1 MNSKFLK
8 STTAIVL
15 SLSLAVPHVALA
27 QTAAELEAELGVD
40 TSNLTEAELEDLR
53 KQLADQRAA
62 QASDAPAAQTEA
74 PANTQ
79 ADTQAEASADA
90 PADAPADS
98 AATAEAPAAEP
109 AEEPGLLDRAVGAV
123 TEQLNA
129 VTGNEAPAD
138 AAPEATAEAPAET
151 VTPEATAEATAETT
165 TEETVTEAPA
175 ATADETTAE
184 TTVETAPTAEPAE
197 EQTAET
203 PAETTETAPEAT
215 AQADGSVATE
225 ESAEPQGT
233 MLEQTVDK
241 LRAQVEELT
250 TNTEDLAERQAAAE
264 AAAAEAQAGSMA
276 AQAEGTEGAEVVEST
291 VTEETSRSSTEEF
304 QTDVASTEGATDA
317 QTTATSEKKG
327 LDTAGKIALLGLG
340 ALAVGQ
346 ILKNGSEV
354 VSNSGDRVVVQQA
367 DGTYKVLK
375 NDDAVMFQPGTD
387 VKTFAYDDGST
398 RTVATRQDGTQIE
411 TTRAADG
418 TVLRRA
424 RIFEDGTRVVLFDDT
439 QVAQE
444 VEVNKLPQVTDTQ
457 REINIR
463 QAEEDELRAALA
475 ANLPETVDRRFSLSQ
490 VRNIN
495 AVRQL
500 VPEIGVDSINFETGS
515 SVIRP
520 EEAKE
525 LAALGTLMRERISQ
539 NPGEVFLIEGH
550 TDAVGAAGYNLALS
564 DRRAESV
571 ALALTEYFDVPPENM
586 VVQGYGEYD
595 LKIRTAEA
603 ERENRRAA
611 VRRITALLSGN

>member
-62 QASDAPAAQTEA
+62 QAADTPAAQTE
-74 PANTQ
+74 TQ

-129 VTGNEAPAD
+129 VTGNDAPAE
-138 AAPEATAEAPAET
+138 AVPEASAEAPAET

-175 ATADETTAE
+175 ATA
-184 TTVETAPTAEPAE
+184 
-197 EQTAET
+197 
-203 PAETTETAPEAT
+203 AETTETAPEAT

-225 ESAEPQGT
+225 ETAEPQGT

-291 VTEETSRSSTEEF
+291 VTEETARSSTEEF

-317 QTTATSEKKG
+317 EATASSEKKG

-411 TTRAADG
+411 TIRAADG

-439 QVAQE
+439 QVAHE

-463 QAEEDELRAALA
+463 QAEENELRAALA

>member
-62 QASDAPAAQTEA
+62 QAADAPAAQTEA
-74 PANTQ
+74 PAEAQ
-79 ADTQAEASADA
+79 ADTQAEAS
-90 PADAPADS
+90 
-98 AATAEAPAAEP
+98 AEAPAAEP

-129 VTGNEAPAD
+129 VTGNDTPAET
-138 AAPEATAEAPAET
+138 APEASAEAPAET
-151 VTPEATAEATAETT
+151 VTRAETAETT

-175 ATADETTAE
+175 ATAAETTEETTAE
-184 TTVETAPTAEPAE
+184 TAPTAEPAAEPAE

-225 ESAEPQGT
+225 GSAEPQGT

-291 VTEETSRSSTEEF
+291 VTEETARSSTEEF

-317 QTTATSEKKG
+317 EATATSEKKG

-411 TTRAADG
+411 TIRAADG

-444 VEVNKLPQVTDTQ
+444 VEVDKLPQVTDTQ

>member
-62 QASDAPAAQTEA
+62 QAADAPAAQTEA
-74 PANTQ
+74 PADAQ
-79 ADTQAEASADA
+79 ADTQAEAS
-90 PADAPADS
+90 
-98 AATAEAPAAEP
+98 AEAPAAEP

-129 VTGNEAPAD
+129 VTGNDTPAET
-138 AAPEATAEAPAET
+138 APEASAEAPAET
-151 VTPEATAEATAETT
+151 VTRAETAETT

-175 ATADETTAE
+175 ATAAETTEETTAE
-184 TTVETAPTAEPAE
+184 TAPTAEPAAEPAE

-291 VTEETSRSSTEEF
+291 VTEETARSSTEEF
-304 QTDVASTEGATDA
+304 QTDVASTEGATNA
-317 QTTATSEKKG
+317 ETTATSEKKG

-411 TTRAADG
+411 TIRAADG

>member
-62 QASDAPAAQTEA
+62 RAADTPATQTE
-74 PANTQ
+74 TQ

-98 AATAEAPAAEP
+98 AATAEAPVAEP

-129 VTGNEAPAD
+129 VTGNDAPAE
-138 AAPEATAEAPAET
+138 AVPEASAEAPAET

-175 ATADETTAE
+175 ATA
-184 TTVETAPTAEPAE
+184 
-197 EQTAET
+197 
-203 PAETTETAPEAT
+203 AETTETAPEAT

-225 ESAEPQGT
+225 ETAEPQGT

-291 VTEETSRSSTEEF
+291 VTEETARSSTEEF

-317 QTTATSEKKG
+317 EATASSEKKG

-411 TTRAADG
+411 TIRAADG

-439 QVAQE
+439 QVAHE

>member
-62 QASDAPAAQTEA
+62 QAADTPAAQTE
-74 PANTQ
+74 TQ

-129 VTGNEAPAD
+129 VTGNDAPAE
-138 AAPEATAEAPAET
+138 AVPEASAEAPAET

-175 ATADETTAE
+175 ATA
-184 TTVETAPTAEPAE
+184 
-197 EQTAET
+197 
-203 PAETTETAPEAT
+203 AETTETAPEAT

-225 ESAEPQGT
+225 ETAEPQGT

-291 VTEETSRSSTEEF
+291 VTEETARSSTEEF

-317 QTTATSEKKG
+317 EATASSEKKG

-411 TTRAADG
+411 TIRAADG

>member
-27 QTAAELEAELGVD
+27 QAAAELEAELGVD

-62 QASDAPAAQTEA
+62 QAADTPAAQTE
-74 PANTQ
+74 TQ
-79 ADTQAEASADA
+79 ADTRAEASADA
-90 PADAPADS
+90 PADTPADS
-98 AATAEAPAAEP
+98 AATAVAPAAEP

-129 VTGNEAPAD
+129 VTGNDTPAEAAPEASAEAPAD
-138 AAPEATAEAPAET
+138 T
-151 VTPEATAEATAETT
+151 VTPEATAETT

-175 ATADETTAE
+175 ATAAETTAE
-184 TTVETAPTAEPAE
+184 TTAETAPTAEPAVEPAE

-225 ESAEPQGT
+225 ETAEPQGT

-291 VTEETSRSSTEEF
+291 VTEETARSSTEEF

-317 QTTATSEKKG
+317 EATATSEKKG

-411 TTRAADG
+411 TIRAADG

>member
-62 QASDAPAAQTEA
+62 RAADTPATQTE
-74 PANTQ
+74 TQ
-79 ADTQAEASADA
+79 ADTQAEASAEA
-90 PADAPADS
+90 PAEAPADS
-98 AATAEAPAAEP
+98 AATAEAPVAEQAAEP

-129 VTGNEAPAD
+129 VTGNDAPAEQ
-138 AAPEATAEAPAET
+138 AAPEATAEAPAEE
-151 VTPEATAEATAETT
+151 VTPQAQVETQAETT
-165 TEETVTEAPA
+165 AGDSVANQAVTEAPA
-175 ATADETTAE
+175 ETTAE
-184 TTVETAPTAEPAE
+184 TTAETAAPTEQQAEG
-197 EQTAET
+197 QT
-203 PAETTETAPEAT
+203 ETTETAPEAT

-225 ESAEPQGT
+225 GSAEPQGS

-241 LRAQVEELT
+241 LRGQVEELT

-291 VTEETSRSSTEEF
+291 VTDETARSSTEEF

-317 QTTATSEKKG
+317 EATATSEKKG

-411 TTRAADG
+411 TIRAADG

-457 REINIR
+457 HEINIR

>member
-62 QASDAPAAQTEA
+62 QAADAPAAQTEA
-74 PANTQ
+74 P

-90 PADAPADS
+90 PADTPADS
-98 AATAEAPAAEP
+98 AATAEAPVAEQAAEP

-129 VTGNEAPAD
+129 VTGNDAPAEQ
-138 AAPEATAEAPAET
+138 AAPEATAEAPAEE
-151 VTPEATAEATAETT
+151 VTPQAQVATQA
-165 TEETVTEAPA
+165 
-175 ATADETTAE
+175 ETTAE
-184 TTVETAPTAEPAE
+184 TTAETAAPTEQQAEGR
-197 EQTAET
+197 T
-203 PAETTETAPEAT
+203 ETTETAPEAT
-215 AQADGSVATE
+215 VQADGSVTTE
-225 ESAEPQGT
+225 ETAEPQGT

-276 AQAEGTEGAEVVEST
+276 AQADGTEGAEVVEST

-317 QTTATSEKKG
+317 QATATSEKKG

-411 TTRAADG
+411 TIRAVDG

>member
-62 QASDAPAAQTEA
+62 QAADAPAAQTET
-74 PANTQ
+74 P

-90 PADAPADS
+90 PADTPADS

-129 VTGNEAPAD
+129 VTGNDTPAEAAPEASAEAPAD
-138 AAPEATAEAPAET
+138 T
-151 VTPEATAEATAETT
+151 VTPEATAETTAETT

-175 ATADETTAE
+175 ATAAETTAE
-184 TTVETAPTAEPAE
+184 TTAETAPTAEPAAEPAE

-304 QTDVASTEGATDA
+304 RTDVASTEGATDA
-317 QTTATSEKKG
+317 EATATSEKKG

-398 RTVATRQDGTQIE
+398 RTVAVRQDGTQIE
-411 TTRAADG
+411 TIRAADG

>member
-62 QASDAPAAQTEA
+62 QAADTPAAQTE
-74 PANTQ
+74 TQ

-129 VTGNEAPAD
+129 VTGNDAPAE
-138 AAPEATAEAPAET
+138 AVPEASAEAPAET

-175 ATADETTAE
+175 ATA
-184 TTVETAPTAEPAE
+184 
-197 EQTAET
+197 
-203 PAETTETAPEAT
+203 AETTETAPEAT

-225 ESAEPQGT
+225 ETAEPQGT

-291 VTEETSRSSTEEF
+291 VTEETARSSTEEF

-317 QTTATSEKKG
+317 EATASSEKKG

-411 TTRAADG
+411 TIRAADG

-439 QVAQE
+439 QVAHE

>member
-62 QASDAPAAQTEA
+62 QAADAPAAQTEA
-74 PANTQ
+74 PAEAQ
-79 ADTQAEASADA
+79 ADTQAEAS
-90 PADAPADS
+90 
-98 AATAEAPAAEP
+98 AEAPAAEP

-129 VTGNEAPAD
+129 VTGNDTPAET
-138 AAPEATAEAPAET
+138 APEASAEAPAET
-151 VTPEATAEATAETT
+151 VTRAETAETT

-175 ATADETTAE
+175 ATAAETTEETTAE
-184 TTVETAPTAEPAE
+184 TAPTAEPAAEPAE

-225 ESAEPQGT
+225 GSAEPQGT

-241 LRAQVEELT
+241 LRAQVAELT

-291 VTEETSRSSTEEF
+291 VTEETARSSTEEF

-317 QTTATSEKKG
+317 EATATSEKKG

-411 TTRAADG
+411 TIRAADG

>member
-62 QASDAPAAQTEA
+62 QAADAPSAQTEA

-79 ADTQAEASADA
+79 AEASANA

-98 AATAEAPAAEP
+98 AATAEAPVAEP

-129 VTGNEAPAD
+129 VTGNDTSAEAAPEASAEAPAD
-138 AAPEATAEAPAET
+138 T
-151 VTPEATAEATAETT
+151 VTPEATAETT
-165 TEETVTEAPA
+165 TEETATEAPA
-175 ATADETTAE
+175 ATAAETTAE
-184 TTVETAPTAEPAE
+184 TTAETAPTAEPAAEPAE

-225 ESAEPQGT
+225 ESSEPQGT

-250 TNTEDLAERQAAAE
+250 TNTEDLAERQAASE

-291 VTEETSRSSTEEF
+291 VTEETARSSTEEF

-317 QTTATSEKKG
+317 EATATSEKKG

-398 RTVATRQDGTQIE
+398 RTVAVRQDGTQIE
-411 TTRAADG
+411 TIRAADG

>member
-27 QTAAELEAELGVD
+27 QTATELEAELGVD

-79 ADTQAEASADA
+79 AEASAEA
-90 PADAPADS
+90 PAEAPADS

-129 VTGNEAPAD
+129 VTGNDTPAEAAPEASAEAPAD
-138 AAPEATAEAPAET
+138 T
-151 VTPEATAEATAETT
+151 VTPEATAETT

-175 ATADETTAE
+175 ATAAETTAE
-184 TTVETAPTAEPAE
+184 TTAETAPTAEPAAEPAE

-317 QTTATSEKKG
+317 EATATSEKKG

-398 RTVATRQDGTQIE
+398 RTVAVRQDGTQIE
-411 TTRAADG
+411 TIRAADG

-439 QVAQE
+439 QVAHE

>member
-27 QTAAELEAELGVD
+27 QTATELEAELGVD

-79 ADTQAEASADA
+79 AEASAEA
-90 PADAPADS
+90 PAEAPADS

-129 VTGNEAPAD
+129 VTGNDTPAEAAPEASAEAPAD
-138 AAPEATAEAPAET
+138 T
-151 VTPEATAEATAETT
+151 VTPEATAETT

-175 ATADETTAE
+175 EPAAETTAE
-184 TTVETAPTAEPAE
+184 TTAETAPTAEPVAE
-197 EQTAET
+197 QAEKQTAET

-225 ESAEPQGT
+225 DSAEPQGT

-317 QTTATSEKKG
+317 EATATSEKKG

-411 TTRAADG
+411 TIRAADG